1 MLTRFYKISSDNTEK
16 VYVGSTRLTLE
27 ARLVWHESD
36 YNTYLHT
43 NIRTITSIEILKCG
57 NYSIHLLEE
66 KICTD
71 IERDQIESHFIQ
83 NTPNVVNKLKRLGEY
98 KRLGA
103 TGYAKEYNYEKN
115 NDRMKQFYTEH
126 KESIL
131 KKSKEKFT
139 CQLCNGT
146 YDYAHKSS
154 HMKSKKHIRSIIIV

>member
-1 MLTRFYKISSDNTEK
+1 MLTRFYKISSDNTDK

-43 NIRTITSIEILKCG
+43 NIRTITSIEILKYG
-57 NYSIHLLEE
+57 NYAIYLLEE
-66 KICTD
+66 KTCSRQ
-71 IERDQIESHFIQ
+71 ERDQIESHYIQ
-83 NTPNVVNKLKRLGEY
+83 TIPNTVNKLKRLGEY

-103 TGYAKEYNYEKN
+103 TGYAKEYNYKKN
-115 NDRMKQFYTEH
+115 NERMKQHYVEN

-131 KKSKEKFT
+131 ERAKEVMT
-139 CQLCNGT
+139 CQRCGGS

-154 HMKSKKHIRSIIIV
+154 HMKSKKHLRAIV